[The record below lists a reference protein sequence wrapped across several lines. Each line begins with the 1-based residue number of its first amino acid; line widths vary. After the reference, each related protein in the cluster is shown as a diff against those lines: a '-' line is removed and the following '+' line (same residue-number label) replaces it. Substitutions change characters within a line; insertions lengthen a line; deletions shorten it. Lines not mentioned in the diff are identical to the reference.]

1 MGVTIEL
8 MGGQNDDVP
17 LEGVSVLAIDRH
29 HFILGKG
36 FLEPPIKFNHNIAPW
51 ECKTDLV
58 APAQCLL
65 NDAKA
70 QFGFAC
76 PANGIDQRIDSMSVI
91 VHDLA
96 GELFLLPR

>member
-8 MGGQNDDVP
+8 MGRQNDDVP
-17 LEGVSVLAIDRH
+17 LEGESVLAIDRDD
-29 HFILGKG
+29 FIFREG
-36 FLEPPIKFNHNIAPW
+36 FFEPPKEFNYNIATR